1 MDHRACALCSAGA
14 HSTLLRYVPQVQN
27 EPFPLAGHAA
37 RARKSSGAAYSRL
50 PAAAAAATATYDT
63 YSCSVSTPEAEASE
77 PDSTHAQAK
86 HELCTEAV
94 RRPARR

>member
-50 PAAAAAATATYDT
+50 PAAAATATYDT